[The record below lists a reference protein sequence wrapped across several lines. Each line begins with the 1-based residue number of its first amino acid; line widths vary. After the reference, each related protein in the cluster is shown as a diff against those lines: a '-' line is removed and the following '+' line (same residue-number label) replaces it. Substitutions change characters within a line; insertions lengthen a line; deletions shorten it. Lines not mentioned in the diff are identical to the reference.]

1 MGLAQRLCD
10 FQVRG
15 VNAGSEFQ
23 DEEQHIA
30 IGDRLLPLP
39 TNRSIEGI
47 GRPRYQ
53 TAGVH
58 EPEPA
63 SVPLRRRKVS
73 VARDPGLR
81 IHDRLAPADDP
92 VEQRRLPDVG
102 PADDGYGGNG
112 HTVISWL
119 TSASAKSYDSLTGIG
134 SCAARSCASTSSIN
148 NKSSLT
154 ASAGSSARSRSSR
167 SRNADS
173 TAAAGSKPAVVTD
186 DPNSVFSSAR
196 ISNGAPVAAD
206 NSTVTCA

>member
-10 FQVRG
+10 FQVHRMD
-15 VNAGSEFQ
+15 AGFDVH
-23 DEEQHIA
+23 DEEQSVA
-30 IGDRLLPLP
+30 IGDRLLHLP
-39 TNRSIEGI
+39 ANRSIEGI
-47 GRPRYQ
+47 GRPRHQ
-53 TAGVH
+53 TAGIH

-63 SVPLRRRKVS
+63 SVPLRRGEVS
-73 VARDPGLR
+73 IPRDTRLR

-92 VEQRRLPDVG
+92 VEQRRLPYVG
-102 PADDGYGGNG
+102 SADDGYGGNG

-148 NKSSLT
+148 NRSSLT
-154 ASAGSSARSRSSR
+154 ASAGRDRKSRSSR

-196 ISNGAPVAAD
+196 ISK
-206 NSTVTCA
+206 